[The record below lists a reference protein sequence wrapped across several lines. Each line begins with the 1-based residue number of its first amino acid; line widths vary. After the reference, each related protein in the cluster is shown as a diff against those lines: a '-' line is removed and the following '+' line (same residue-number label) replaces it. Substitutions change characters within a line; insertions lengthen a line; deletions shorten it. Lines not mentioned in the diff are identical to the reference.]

1 MGLDRRFAGLH
12 HPHPGDPHHLGD
24 DLAQAEGRDQEVHH
38 GGQARAEEERE
49 AEADNSD
56 HGYTHIRW
64 ERRDKLALELTED
77 ISAFLLCW
85 WPYAIYFMSGLE
97 EPNVLGKLVILA
109 YLNSLINPCL
119 YIFINREV
127 RNRIKNIL
135 SFNFARQEEFQE
147 LSSV

>member
-1 MGLDRRFAGLH
+1 MGLDRCFTGLH
-12 HPHPGDPHHLGD
+12 LANPGHPRHLGD
-24 DLAQAEGRDQEVHH
+24 DQARAEGRGQEVHH
-38 GGQARAEEERE
+38 GGHDSPEEERE

-64 ERRDKLALELTED
+64 ERRYKLALELTEN

-97 EPNVLGKLVILA
+97 DGYVLGKLVILA

-127 RNRIKNIL
+127 RKRIKNIL
-135 SFNFARQEEFQE
+135 SCNFARQEQFQE
-147 LSSV
+147 LLSV